1 MKNGGQKDLRIHENW
16 DLGCPGV
23 DFLSSGGRFG
33 GGRKI
38 VDFSLAP
45 GSSKNR
51 PKSSRGA
58 SKGGTDRKERD
69 QVGTK
74 WSTLML
80 EAPRAAAYYQRI
92 R

>member
-23 DFLSSGGRFG
+23 DFLSSGDRFG
-33 GGRKI
+33 RGRKG
-38 VDFSLAP
+38 VDFWIAP
-45 GSSKNR
+45 WWFQNR
-51 PKSSRGA
+51 PESSHGA
-58 SKGGTDRKERD
+58 SKGGNDRKEGDR
-69 QVGTK
+69 VGTG